1 MNLRICLCLVLIV
14 YTESCKKAAVE
25 QRAAEVK
32 RFGDDVDSEEANS
45 TNNGDDYDYDDV
57 TATIDENPD
66 DEDDSSDAFQDVEDE
81 ELCRY
86 YSDAPQSQ
94 KLPGA
99 VIIGTK
105 KGGTRA
111 LLEFLNIHSKIK
123 RAKNEIHFYDKNYS
137 HGVNWYIDQMP
148 PVADGQIAMEKT
160 PGYFHTPGVARRMW
174 IVNNK
179 TKLIM
184 IVRHPVTRLISDYNQ
199 FRSNNIARGEEY
211 PDLESL
217 VTTENG
223 DVDPSYPPVKRSQYH
238 IHMSRWL
245 EIFPAN
251 QIHVVDGDKFI
262 KTPWEEI
269 KSLETFL
276 DLEPELTKDN
286 FYFNSSK
293 GFYCG
298 RQEVKREDSEWGCAR
313 TKCLSPSKGRPK
325 PPVAPSL
332 VSTLTKFF
340 IPHNEKF
347 FSLIG
352 KHFDWNT
359 IP

>member
-1 MNLRICLCLVLIV
+1 
-14 YTESCKKAAVE
+14 
-25 QRAAEVK
+25 VK

-123 RAKNEIHFYDKNYS
+123 RAKNEIHFYDK
-137 HGVNWYIDQMP
+137 
-148 PVADGQIAMEKT
+148 
-160 PGYFHTPGVARRMW
+160 
-174 IVNNK
+174 

-199 FRSNNIARGEEY
+199 FRSNNLARGEEY

-298 RQEVKREDSEWGCAR
+298 RQEVAREDSEWGCAR

-325 PPVAPSL
+325 PRVAPSL